1 LTTAYGSST
10 PFHFGSVTSHS
21 ELVDGLTSNSVYH
34 YHVRSRDVAGTLAGS
49 SDFKFVSRATD
60 FAVRITFDARSTGTL
75 NEQYPTGVI
84 PWGNGTWLGSRTV
97 VAFSG
102 NCTSFA
108 GEGYFVG
115 SFRFQNRL
123 PLLSVDAY
131 KGDATAATV
140 TLSCHGQLGKQ
151 VTLAAGQLFT
161 LATCWQDACSPV
173 TISSTNSW
181 RTNFNNLV
189 VD

>member
-1 LTTAYGSST
+1 M
-10 PFHFGSVTSHS
+10 
-21 ELVDGLTSNSVYH
+21 
-34 YHVRSRDVAGTLAGS
+34 AGTLAGS

-84 PWGNGTWLGSRTV
+84 PWGNGTWLGSRAV

-123 PLLSVDAY
+123 PQRRRLQRRCDGGYGDSELSWATGQTGDTRCGPTLHPCDLLAGRLLS
-131 KGDATAATV
+131 GDN
-140 TLSCHGQLGKQ
+140 QLH
-151 VTLAAGQLFT
+151 
-161 LATCWQDACSPV
+161 
-173 TISSTNSW
+173 
-181 RTNFNNLV
+181 
-189 VD
+189 

>member
-1 LTTAYGSST
+1 MLYISVSPRHDAVGDSWCAGRGGHDLLGNDYLEYGQALRPPDRIWIDACVRLLHAVSLRLRD
-10 PFHFGSVTSHS
+10 HS

-60 FAVRITFDARSTGTL
+60 FAVRITFDAKSTGTL

-102 NCTSFA
+102 NCTSLA

-115 SFRFQNRL
+115 SFRF
-123 PLLSVDAY
+123 
-131 KGDATAATV
+131 
-140 TLSCHGQLGKQ
+140 
-151 VTLAAGQLFT
+151 
-161 LATCWQDACSPV
+161 
-173 TISSTNSW
+173 
-181 RTNFNNLV
+181 
-189 VD
+189 